1 MLVFDLVRVIVRNFS
16 IGQCCHLLRKAPAL
30 GLNLMRLD
38 LIIMVFV
45 IADLFVEDL
54 FEVTSCYFPV
64 DFTPVSI
71 L

>member
-16 IGQCCHLLRKAPAL
+16 IGQCCHLHRKAPAL
-30 GLNLMRLD
+30 GLNLLRLD
-38 LIIMVFV
+38 VIIMVFV

-54 FEVTSCYFPV
+54 FEVTSCYFPI
-64 DFTPVSI
+64 DFTPVSV